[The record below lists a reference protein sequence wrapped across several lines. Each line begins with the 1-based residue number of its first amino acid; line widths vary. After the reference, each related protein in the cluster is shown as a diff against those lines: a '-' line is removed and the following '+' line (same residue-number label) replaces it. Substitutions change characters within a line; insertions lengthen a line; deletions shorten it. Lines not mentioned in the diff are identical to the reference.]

1 MSEFNTE
8 LAQAIL
14 KNQPIEEFFRQHLET
29 AINKV
34 LEIELTE
41 HLGYEKNSTSGY
53 NSGNSRNGF
62 YTRGLDT
69 SWGRLTINIP
79 RDRNGSFNQQL
90 IPDYARRTDDL
101 ETTIITL
108 YKKGITTR
116 EIADLV
122 EKLYGHHY
130 SPTTVSNISSALGE
144 QVNTF
149 HERQLSKRYVVVYM
163 DATYLSVRRDS
174 VAKEPLHVLLGITPD
189 GTKEIIDFALYPSE
203 SAANYEEMLA
213 SIKKRGVE
221 DVLVFASD
229 GLPGIRDAAARQFPR
244 SQHQQCWVH
253 LSRTVSRHIRKCARS
268 EVLNDLKQVYNSDT
282 EAQAKEQ
289 LEQFLEKHK
298 KNYPRLKSVFEGKE
312 ESLFKF
318 YKFPKQIR
326 ASLYTT
332 NIIERSNKSLKRKTK
347 QKEQFPNESALIRFV
362 CAHYSEENR
371 AYATRAHRGFM
382 AVSAEIL
389 EMFEKLDET
398 GKQTKPPDA
407 PHQTLNSESS
417 SEFETV
423 KEVKLAG

>member
-1 MSEFNTE
+1 MSEFTTE

-14 KNQPIEEFFRQHLET
+14 ENQPIEEFFRSHLET
-29 AINKV
+29 AINKI

-41 HLGYEKNSTSGY
+41 HLGYEKSSTSGY

-69 SWGRLTINIP
+69 SWGKLSINVP

-130 SPTTVSNISSALGE
+130 SPTTVSNISSALE
-144 QVNTF
+144 KQVNAF
-149 HERQLSKRYVVVYM
+149 HERQLSKRYVVIYM

-221 DVLVFASD
+221 DVLMFASD
-229 GLPGIRDAAARQFPR
+229 GLPSIRDAVLRQFPR

-253 LSRTVSRHIRKCARS
+253 LSRTVGRRIRKCDRS
-268 EVLNDLKQVYNSDT
+268 EVLNDLKQVYKSDT

-298 KNYPRLKSVFEGKE
+298 KNYPRLKSVFEEKE
-312 ESLFKF
+312 ESLFQF

-326 ASLYTT
+326 DSLYTT

-362 CAHYSEENR
+362 CAHYSDENR
-371 AYATRAHRGFM
+371 AYATRAHRGFK
-382 AVSAEIL
+382 AASAEIL
-389 EMFEKLDET
+389 EMFEKLDKT
-398 GKQTKPPDA
+398 GTQTKPLDA

-417 SEFETV
+417 GEFESA
-423 KEVKLAG
+423 KEIKLAG